1 MQSCA
6 GERAPSQKGKNLFGR
21 ILKMS
26 VGDVEARDKKAA
38 AVAVMK
44 QVSEDIQK
52 AFHHYFTAIFYR
64 ALPASMLY
72 YPAQKVVACDLNLL
86 HYNLAK
92 HQEPIPLISVATP
105 PENSLTDSSTSTA
118 PALVPATAAAP
129 SFSSL
134 ESGSTLLE
142 ALKHPSTMDLEGD
155 TVHGAAVAAG
165 ESKAGSA
172 FGRGQMQRL
181 FSLKE
186 GNYSRELG
194 SKSSERVHNTVII
207 DADVTV
213 AADKG
218 ALPFQGT
225 VDLES
230 AFSHLLVSSPAFF
243 DLVKRHG
250 PVLQNFR
257 F

>member
-1 MQSCA
+1 
-6 GERAPSQKGKNLFGR
+6 
-21 ILKMS
+21 MS

-92 HQEPIPLISVATP
+92 QKEPIPLISVAAP
-105 PENSLTDSSTSTA
+105 PENPMNDSSTSTA

-129 SFSSL
+129 PSSSS
-134 ESGSTLLE
+134 ESAFTLPDL
-142 ALKHPSTMDLEGD
+142 LKHPSTMDLEGD
-155 TVHGAAVAAG
+155 SVHAAAAG

-186 GNYSRELG
+186 CNDSRELG
-194 SKSSERVHNTVII
+194 SKSSERVHNAVII

-213 AADKG
+213 AASADKG
-218 ALPFQGT
+218 TLPFQGT

-250 PVLQNFR
+250 PVLQHFR

>member
-1 MQSCA
+1 MQSSA
-6 GERAPSQKGKNLFGR
+6 GEREPSQKGKNLFGR
-21 ILKMS
+21 ILEMS

-44 QVSEDIQK
+44 QVSDDIQK

-72 YPAQKVVACDLNLL
+72 YPSQKVVACDLNLL

-92 HQEPIPLISVATP
+92 HKEPIPLISVAVP
-105 PENSLTDSSTSTA
+105 PENPMTDSSTSTV
-118 PALVPATAAAP
+118 PALVPTTAAPP
-129 SFSSL
+129 SSSSS
-134 ESGSTLLE
+134 EGGFTLTE
-142 ALKHPSTMDLEGD
+142 MLKHPSTMDLEGD
-155 TVHGAAVAAG
+155 TVHAAAAAG

-186 GNYSRELG
+186 CNDSKELG

-250 PVLQNFR
+250 PVLQHFR

>member
-1 MQSCA
+1 MQSSA

-21 ILKMS
+21 ILEIS

-92 HQEPIPLISVATP
+92 HKEPISLISVAAP
-105 PENSLTDSSTSTA
+105 PDNPMTDSSTSTA
-118 PALVPATAAAP
+118 PALVPAAVP
-129 SFSSL
+129 SSS
-134 ESGSTLLE
+134 ESGFTLPE
-142 ALKHPSTMDLEGD
+142 VLKHPSTMDLEAD
-155 TVHGAAVAAG
+155 TVHAAAGG

-186 GNYSRELG
+186 GNDSRELG

-207 DADVTV
+207 DTDVTV
-213 AADKG
+213 AAADKG

-250 PVLQNFR
+250 PVLQHFR